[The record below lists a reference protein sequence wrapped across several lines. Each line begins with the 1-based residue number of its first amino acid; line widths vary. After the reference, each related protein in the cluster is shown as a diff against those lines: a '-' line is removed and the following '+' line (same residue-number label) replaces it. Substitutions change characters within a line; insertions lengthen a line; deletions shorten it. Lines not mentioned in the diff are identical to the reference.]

1 MTEATEIAFLARLL
15 TTGICRE
22 SSRFKSLINR
32 YEIAGWIMPGN
43 RRGEWVLRSSSLSDI
58 EHRLNTLLP
67 TWNEDFDL
75 LKSLGRN
82 PMEPN
87 DIEALPAFK
96 RNITATGIVNRRNWK
111 AISGLGPKH
120 TAHKPTEATLTHDW
134 VLRFRPNSGL
144 KAKTESGLISLS
156 EVAEQWTECVM
167 PERGWLKIIE
177 FVGVFPI
184 VIVTCENLGAY
195 IGLPLHKDMLVVYAP
210 GKDIGPAVNLLKKLP
225 TSKWLHFGDLDP
237 EGFSIAQQISFAADR
252 ELVLFVPSF
261 ADEYLDLAK
270 KPKTQWASI
279 PTVPILQELKK
290 RGKGIFQ
297 EVFMLDDRLGDEL
310 ANVCQDILLEN
321 K

>member
-67 TWNEDFDL
+67 TWKEDFDL

-82 PMEPN
+82 PMEPC
-87 DIEALPAFK
+87 DIEALPVFK
-96 RNITATGIVNRRNWK
+96 RRTTATGFVNRRNWK
-111 AISGLGPKH
+111 ARSGLGPKH
-120 TAHKPTEATLTHDW
+120 SALMETEATLTQDW

-156 EVAEQWTECVM
+156 EFAELWTECVIS
-167 PERGWLKIIE
+167 ERGWPKIQE
-177 FVGVFPI
+177 LAGVLPK

-195 IGLPLHKDMLVVYAP
+195 IDLPLHKDMLAVYSP
-210 GKDIGPAVNLLKKLP
+210 GKDSAPAVNLLKKLP
-225 TSKWLHFGDLDP
+225 KSKWLHFGDLDP
-237 EGFSIAQQISFAADR
+237 EGLSIARQISYAADR
-252 ELVLFVPSF
+252 EMALFVPSF
-261 ADEYLDLAK
+261 ADEYLDFAK
-270 KPKTQWASI
+270 KPKIQWAAI
-279 PTVPILQELKK
+279 PTIPIFNELKK
-290 RGKGIFQ
+290 RGKGIYQ
-297 EVFMLDDRLGDEL
+297 EVFMLDDRLEHDL
-310 ANVCQDILLEN
+310 ADVCQDILLML